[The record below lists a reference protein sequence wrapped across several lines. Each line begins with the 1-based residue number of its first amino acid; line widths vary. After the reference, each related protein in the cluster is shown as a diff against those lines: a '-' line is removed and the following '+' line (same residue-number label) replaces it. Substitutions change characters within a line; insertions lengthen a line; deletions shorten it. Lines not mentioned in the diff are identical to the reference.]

1 MRKLLINILLFS
13 LIVFNGNAQQ
23 FMDRIDPTGSG
34 ALYKN
39 NVLNQNE
46 NSKIEGSKYFD
57 EEFRLAKVS
66 GVPQQI
72 MIRYDAMMDIIEV
85 QSENKELFTLIK
97 KAPCLSIRII
107 PYNNIIKL
115 LNYETKEGELNG
127 YLAELLSLN
136 NVALFRR
143 YRVSLQREKKAA
155 NAYLS
160 ATPAKFIKTSD
171 EYYLS
176 LNDKTAI
183 PLPKNRT
190 ELQNLFPTHKKEIA
204 DYLKQ
209 NDFSIKDEKS
219 IIEMVKFISKF

>member
-1 MRKLLINILLFS
+1 MKKLLLNTLLLS
-13 LIVFNGNAQQ
+13 SIVFNVNAQEI
-23 FMDRIDPTGSG
+23 MERLGPLGSG
-34 ALYKN
+34 AIYRN

-46 NSKIEGSKYFD
+46 VSKIEGSKYFD
-57 EEFRLAKVS
+57 EEFRLAEVS

-97 KAPCLSIRII
+97 KAPCLSITILK
-107 PYNNIIKL
+107 YNNIIKL
-115 LNYETKEGELNG
+115 LTYETKEGKVNG
-127 YLAELLSLN
+127 YLAELLNLN

-143 YRVSLQREKKAA
+143 DRVSLQKEKKAA

-160 ATPAKFIKTSD
+160 ATPAKFVKTSD

-176 LNDKTAI
+176 LKNKTAI
-183 PLPKNRT
+183 PMPKNRK
-190 ELQNLFPTHKKEIA
+190 ELQNLFPTHTKEIA

-209 NDFSIKDEKS
+209 NDFSLKDEKN
-219 IIEMVKFISKF
+219 IIEMVKFISGY

>member
-1 MRKLLINILLFS
+1 MRKILLNILLFS

-23 FMDRIDPTGSG
+23 VMDRMDPTGSG
-34 ALYKN
+34 ALYRN

-97 KAPCLSIRII
+97 KAPCLSITIL

-115 LNYETKEGELNG
+115 LNYETKEGEVNG

-136 NVALFRR
+136 NVALLRR
-143 YRVSLQREKKAA
+143 DRVSLQKEKKAA

-160 ATPAKFIKTSD
+160 ATPAKFVKTSD

-176 LNDKTAI
+176 LKNKTAI
-183 PLPKNRT
+183 PMPKNRK
-190 ELQNLFPTHKKEIA
+190 ELQNLFPTHTKEIA

-209 NDFSIKDEKS
+209 NDFSLKDEKN
-219 IIEMVKFISKF
+219 IIEMVKFISGY

>member
-1 MRKLLINILLFS
+1 MKKLLLNTLLLS
-13 LIVFNGNAQQ
+13 SIVFNVNAQEI
-23 FMDRIDPTGSG
+23 MERLGPMGSG
-34 ALYKN
+34 AIYRN

-46 NSKIEGSKYFD
+46 VSKIEGSKYFD
-57 EEFRLAKVS
+57 EEFRLAEVS

-97 KAPCLSIRII
+97 KAPCLSITILK
-107 PYNNIIKL
+107 YNNIIKL
-115 LNYETKEGELNG
+115 LTYETKEGKVNG
-127 YLAELLSLN
+127 YLAELLNLN

-143 YRVSLQREKKAA
+143 DRVSLQKEKKAA

-160 ATPAKFIKTSD
+160 ATPAKFVKTSD

-176 LNDKTAI
+176 LKNKTAI
-183 PLPKNRT
+183 PMPKNRK
-190 ELQNLFPTHKKEIA
+190 ELQNLFPTHTKEIA

-209 NDFSIKDEKS
+209 NDFSLKDEKN
-219 IIEMVKFISKF
+219 IIEMVKFISGY